1 MNADHAYLPKEPYPE
16 GRGLRGRRKGR
27 VRFVRSEE
35 LGAPS
40 PLHLTGPHRHS
51 GEVACTAKESARML
65 PIKSSKVPPAPPR
78 CCAASPIPLPSLL
91 MLSSGLRLQPC
102 TRGVKCSL
110 STSCMALAAFSSC
123 VNLELAPSSS
133 PWVPGRSG
141 ESGGVGGCN
150 APHRS

>member
-1 MNADHAYLPKEPYPE
+1 MNSDHAYLPKEPYPE

-65 PIKSSKVPPAPPR
+65 PIKSSKVPPAPLDAVPP
-78 CCAASPIPLPSLL
+78 AQSPCP
-91 MLSSGLRLQPC
+91 PC
-102 TRGVKCSL
+102 
-110 STSCMALAAFSSC
+110 
-123 VNLELAPSSS
+123 
-133 PWVPGRSG
+133 
-141 ESGGVGGCN
+141 
-150 APHRS
+150 